1 VLTLESMR
9 GTLDQRKA
17 IRMLIENG
25 WTLSRGGKHQ
35 VKMTRRGRR
44 PITLPHHK
52 GGDYP
57 PGLAAAILR
66 EAGLR

>member
-17 IRMLIENG
+17 IMLLIENG

-44 PITLPHHK
+44 PVTLPHQK
-52 GGDYP
+52 GRDYP